1 MNARLFFTRIL
12 AFSLLYI
19 CLLHYLHRNHKDSTQ
34 KNQKNTMSVGQFH
47 VNAQSVPIMASYQ
60 PSQSFERRRKPANFN
75 ASKFNVAELGLG
87 KAKYPSSD
95 TPFHSSTRGLVRF
108 AVDTT
113 QLPVHLS
120 NIELAPNEGEHILF
134 DKPWS
139 KYNKFKTTD
148 ALFMKIGQ
156 NNIVHEAIYIAVAR
170 LLRLE
175 HIFLKPVSFFSEC
188 HSTESFA
195 RQFRQEHKFAL
206 PLFGMLVEFT
216 AGVIANKSTWTMC
229 YDPHRK
235 NVLDILLVDYLTGHS
250 DRPANCHIFKNTVY
264 AVDNDGSSDNGA
276 LDIIDNGIQD
286 NILHKW
292 LQRNHHVTLLLKA
305 YNVERLASLNGTLLE
320 ERVLSDFKCDAQ
332 TVLYVH
338 KKVAQIM
345 YRKRE
350 LLLFLNR
357 QRAHVYDQVTLNH
370 T

>member
-1 MNARLFFTRIL
+1 MNARFIFARIL

-19 CLLHYLHRNHKDSTQ
+19 CLLHYLHRKHKGSTR
-34 KNQKNTMSVGQFH
+34 KNYKNATSVGQFH
-47 VNAQSVPIMASYQ
+47 VNLQSVPTMASYQ
-60 PSQSFERRRKPANFN
+60 ATQSFERRHKPANFN
-75 ASKFNVAELGLG
+75 VSKFNGAELGLS
-87 KAKYPSSD
+87 KAKYSSSD
-95 TPFHSSTRGLVRF
+95 TPFRSSTKDLVRF
-108 AVDTT
+108 AVDKTE
-113 QLPVHLS
+113 LPVHLS
-120 NIELAPNEGEHILF
+120 DIKLAPNEGEHILF

-148 ALFMKIGQ
+148 GLFIKIGQ
-156 NNIVHEAIYIAVAR
+156 NNIVHEAIYTAVAR
-170 LLRLE
+170 LLCLE

-195 RQFRQEHKFAL
+195 RQFQQEHKFAL

-264 AVDNDGSSDNGA
+264 AVDNDGSSENAA

-292 LQRNHHVTLLLKA
+292 IQGNQHVALLLQA
-305 YNVERLASLNGTLLE
+305 YNIELLASLNGTVLH
-320 ERVLSDFKCDAQ
+320 ERVSADFKCDNK
-332 TVLYVH
+332 TVLYVK

-350 LLLFLNR
+350 LLSFLHR
-357 QRAHVYDQVTLNH
+357 QGDSVYDQVTLKH